1 MKKRILQRML
11 FELALALNKVS
22 KSAGSDY
29 FLAIPISFAFTN
41 LERLLS
47 IGNEGYRETCVTGF

>member
-11 FELALALNKVS
+11 FELASALNKVF
-22 KSAGSDY
+22 KSAGIDY
-29 FLAIPISFAFTN
+29 FLAIPTSFAFTN
-41 LERLLS
+41 LERLLP